1 MKKYQGEDIYFSL
14 NFSNSSNV
22 NISSFDDL
30 ENVIVYAYTGEND
43 IVKFSRDL
51 KEGYEPLTSFS
62 STNLKGVIRS
72 EFTKLMT
79 GQIMLDI
86 MCIATS
92 IDGDKADNIIQRAMS
107 GIYILPSIIKDE
119 AVNEIPVIIPE

>member
-14 NFSNSSNV
+14 NFTNSSNN
-22 NISSFDDL
+22 NITSFEDL
-30 ENVIVYAYTGEND
+30 ENVIVYAYTGEDD
-43 IVKFSRDL
+43 IVKFSKEL
-51 KEGYEPLTSFS
+51 KEGYEPLTSAS

-119 AVNEIPVIIPE
+119 AVDEIPAIIP

>member
-14 NFSNSSNV
+14 NFSNSSNL
-22 NISSFDDL
+22 NITSFDDL

-43 IVKFSRDL
+43 IVKFSKEL
-51 KEGYEPLTSFS
+51 KEGYEPLTSAS

-119 AVNEIPVIIPE
+119 AVNEIPVIIP

>member
-22 NISSFDDL
+22 SITSFDDL
-30 ENVIVYAYTGEND
+30 ENVIVYAYTGEED
-43 IVKFSRDL
+43 IVKFSKEL
-51 KEGYEPLTSFS
+51 KAGYEPLTSAS
-62 STNLKGVIRS
+62 PTNLKGVIRS

-86 MCIATS
+86 MCIVAS
-92 IDGDKADNIIQRAMS
+92 EDGDKADNIIQRAMS

-119 AVNEIPVIIPE
+119 AVNEIPVIIP

>member
-14 NFSNSSNV
+14 NFSNSSNL
-22 NISSFDDL
+22 NITSFDDL
-30 ENVIVYAYTGEND
+30 ENVIVYAYTGEED
-43 IVKFSRDL
+43 IVKFSKEL
-51 KEGYEPLTSFS
+51 KDGYEPLTSAS
-62 STNLKGVIRS
+62 PTNLKGVIRS

-119 AVNEIPVIIPE
+119 AVNEIPVIIP

>member
-22 NISSFDDL
+22 NITSFDDL

-43 IVKFSRDL
+43 IVKFSKEL
-51 KEGYEPLTSFS
+51 KEGYEPLTSAS

-119 AVNEIPVIIPE
+119 AVNEIPVIIP

>member
-14 NFSNSSNV
+14 NFSNSSNL
-22 NISSFDDL
+22 NITSFDDL
-30 ENVIVYAYTGEND
+30 ENVIVYAYTGEDD
-43 IVKFSRDL
+43 IVKFSKVL
-51 KEGYEPLTSFS
+51 KDGYEPLTSAS
-62 STNLKGVIRS
+62 ATNLKGVIRS

-92 IDGDKADNIIQRAMS
+92 VDGDKADNIIQRAMS

-119 AVNEIPVIIPE
+119 AVDEIPVIIP

>member
-14 NFSNSSNV
+14 NFSNSSNL
-22 NISSFDDL
+22 NITSFDDL
-30 ENVIVYAYTGEND
+30 ENVIVYAYTGEED
-43 IVKFSRDL
+43 IVKFSKEL
-51 KEGYEPLTSFS
+51 KDGYEPLTSAS
-62 STNLKGVIRS
+62 PTNIKGVIRS
-72 EFTKLMT
+72 EFTKLMS

-119 AVNEIPVIIPE
+119 AVNEIPVIIP

>member
-22 NISSFDDL
+22 SITSFDDL
-30 ENVIVYAYTGEND
+30 ENVIVYAYTGEDD
-43 IVKFSRDL
+43 IVKFSKVL
-51 KEGYEPLTSFS
+51 KDGYEPLS
-62 STNLKGVIRS
+62 SVSPTNLKGVIRS
-72 EFTKLMT
+72 EFTKKMT

-86 MCIATS
+86 MCIAS
-92 IDGDKADNIIQRAMS
+92 SADGDQADNIIQRAMS

-119 AVNEIPVIIPE
+119 ALNEIPVVIP

>member
-22 NISSFDDL
+22 NITSFDDL
-30 ENVIVYAYTGEND
+30 ENVIVYAYTGEDD
-43 IVKFSRDL
+43 IVKFSIVE
-51 KEGYEPLTSFS
+51 KGGYEPLTSVS
-62 STNLKGVIRS
+62 QTNIKGVIRS
-72 EFTKLMT
+72 EFTKLMS

-86 MCIATS
+86 MCIVAS
-92 IDGDKADNIIQRAMS
+92 EDGDKADNIIQRAMS

-119 AVNEIPVIIPE
+119 ALNEIPVVIP

>member
-14 NFSNSSNV
+14 NFTNSSNN
-22 NISSFDDL
+22 NITSFDDL
-30 ENVIVYAYTGEND
+30 ENVIVYAYTGEDD
-43 IVKFSRDL
+43 IVKFSKVL
-51 KEGYEPLTSFS
+51 KDGYEPLTSAS
-62 STNLKGVIRS
+62 ATNLKGVIRS

-92 IDGDKADNIIQRAMS
+92 VDGDKADNIIQRAMS

-119 AVNEIPVIIPE
+119 AVDEIPVIIP

>member
-14 NFSNSSNV
+14 NFTNSSNN
-22 NISSFDDL
+22 NITSFEDL
-30 ENVIVYAYTGEND
+30 ENVIVYAYTGEDD
-43 IVKFSRDL
+43 IVKFSKEL
-51 KEGYEPLTSFS
+51 KEGYEPLTLS
-62 STNLKGVIRS
+62 SPTNLKGVVRS

-86 MCIATS
+86 MCIAAS

-119 AVNEIPVIIPE
+119 AVDEIPVIIP

>member
-22 NISSFDDL
+22 SITSFDDL
-30 ENVIVYAYTGEND
+30 ENVIVYAYTGEDD
-43 IVKFSRDL
+43 IVKFSKEL
-51 KEGYEPLTSFS
+51 KEGYEPLTSAS

-92 IDGDKADNIIQRAMS
+92 IDGDKAYNIIQRAMS

-119 AVNEIPVIIPE
+119 AVDEIPAIIP

>member
-14 NFSNSSNV
+14 NFTNSSNN
-22 NISSFDDL
+22 NITSFDDL
-30 ENVIVYAYTGEND
+30 ENVIVYAYTGEDD
-43 IVKFSRDL
+43 IVKFSKVL
-51 KEGYEPLTSFS
+51 KDGYEPLTSAS
-62 STNLKGVIRS
+62 ATNLKGVIRS

-86 MCIATS
+86 MCIVTS
-92 IDGDKADNIIQRAMS
+92 VDGDKADNIIQRAMS

-119 AVNEIPVIIPE
+119 AVDEIPVIIP

>member
-22 NISSFDDL
+22 NITSFDDL

-43 IVKFSRDL
+43 IVKFSKEI
-51 KEGYEPLTSFS
+51 KEGYEPLALTD
-62 STNLKGVIRS
+62 STTLKGAIRS
-72 EFTKLMT
+72 EFTKKMS

-86 MCIATS
+86 MCIAATT
-92 IDGDKADNIIQRAMS
+92 DGDKADNIIQRAMS
-107 GIYILPSIIKDE
+107 SIYILPSIIKDE
-119 AVNEIPVIIPE
+119 ALDEIPVIIP

>member
-14 NFSNSSNV
+14 NFSNSSNL
-22 NISSFDDL
+22 NITSFDDL
-30 ENVIVYAYTGEND
+30 ENVIVYAYTGEED
-43 IVKFSRDL
+43 IVKFSKEL
-51 KEGYEPLTSFS
+51 KDGYEPLTSAS

-72 EFTKLMT
+72 ESTKLMT

-119 AVNEIPVIIPE
+119 AVNEIPVIIP

>member
-14 NFSNSSNV
+14 NFTNSSNN
-22 NISSFDDL
+22 NITSFDDL
-30 ENVIVYAYTGEND
+30 ENVIVYAYTGEDD
-43 IVKFSRDL
+43 IVKFSKVPKD
-51 KEGYEPLTSFS
+51 GYEPLS
-62 STNLKGVIRS
+62 SVSPTNLKGVIRS

-92 IDGDKADNIIQRAMS
+92 VDGDKADNIIQRAMS

-119 AVNEIPVIIPE
+119 AVDEIPVIIP

>member
-22 NISSFDDL
+22 NITSFDDL
-30 ENVIVYAYTGEND
+30 ENVIVYAYTGEDD
-43 IVKFSRDL
+43 IVKFSKEL
-51 KEGYEPLTSFS
+51 KEGYEPLTLTD
-62 STNLKGVIRS
+62 STTLKGAIRS
-72 EFTKLMT
+72 EFTKKMS

-86 MCIATS
+86 MCIAAT

-119 AVNEIPVIIPE
+119 AVDEIPVIIP

>member
-22 NISSFDDL
+22 NITSFDDL

-43 IVKFSRDL
+43 IVKFSKEL
-51 KEGYEPLTSFS
+51 KEGYEPLTSAS

-119 AVNEIPVIIPE
+119 AVDEIPVIIP

>member
-14 NFSNSSNV
+14 NFSNSSNL
-22 NISSFDDL
+22 NITSFDDL
-30 ENVIVYAYTGEND
+30 ENVIVYAYTGEDD
-43 IVKFSRDL
+43 IVKFSKVPKD
-51 KEGYEPLTSFS
+51 GYEPLS
-62 STNLKGVIRS
+62 SVSPTNLKGVIRS

-92 IDGDKADNIIQRAMS
+92 VDGDKADNIIQRAMS

-119 AVNEIPVIIPE
+119 AVDEIPVIIP

>member
-14 NFSNSSNV
+14 NFTNSSNN
-22 NISSFDDL
+22 NITSFEDL
-30 ENVIVYAYTGEND
+30 ENVIVYAYTGEDD
-43 IVKFSRDL
+43 IVKFSKEL
-51 KEGYEPLTSFS
+51 KEGYEPLTLTD
-62 STNLKGVIRS
+62 STTLKGAIRS
-72 EFTKLMT
+72 EFTKKMS

-86 MCIATS
+86 MCIAAT

-119 AVNEIPVIIPE
+119 AVDEIPVIIP

>member
-14 NFSNSSNV
+14 NFSNSSNL
-22 NISSFDDL
+22 NITNIDDL
-30 ENVIVYAYTGEND
+30 ENVIVYAYTGEDD
-43 IVKFSRDL
+43 IVKFSKVL
-51 KEGYEPLTSFS
+51 KDGYEPLTSAS
-62 STNLKGVIRS
+62 ATNLKGVIRS

-92 IDGDKADNIIQRAMS
+92 VDGDKADNIIQRAMS

-119 AVNEIPVIIPE
+119 ALNEIPVVIP

>member
-14 NFSNSSNV
+14 NFSNSSNL
-22 NISSFDDL
+22 NITSFDDL
-30 ENVIVYAYTGEND
+30 ENVIVYAYTGEDD
-43 IVKFSRDL
+43 IVKFSKEL
-51 KEGYEPLTSFS
+51 KEGYEPLTSAD

-72 EFTKLMT
+72 EFTKLMA

-92 IDGDKADNIIQRAMS
+92 VDGDKADNIIQRAMS

-119 AVNEIPVIIPE
+119 AVNEIPVIIP

>member
-22 NISSFDDL
+22 NITSFDDL

-43 IVKFSRDL
+43 IVKFSKEA
-51 KEGYEPLTSFS
+51 KEGYEVLAS
-62 STNLKGVIRS
+62 SSPTNLKGVIRS

-119 AVNEIPVIIPE
+119 AVNEIPVIIP

>member
-22 NISSFDDL
+22 NITSFDDL

-43 IVKFSRDL
+43 IVKFSKEL
-51 KEGYEPLTSFS
+51 KEGYEPLTSAS

-72 EFTKLMT
+72 ESTKLMT

-119 AVNEIPVIIPE
+119 AVNEIPVIIP